1 MSAHF
6 FLTGTDTEIGK
17 TTVSAAL
24 IASRR
29 AAEPH
34 RRRAQAHR
42 GGAGAGGGRWVN
54 EDVAQLHAVQNAG
67 LTEAEVG
74 PLQLRTP
81 CAPPSLR
88 GSKA

>member
-1 MSAHF
+1 MPHF

-24 IASRR
+24 VHAAVQQSLTAAALKPIA
-29 AAEPH
+29 
-34 RRRAQAHR
+34 
-42 GGAGAGGGRWVN
+42 AGQELVEGRWVN

-81 CAPPSLR
+81 CAPHLLR
-88 GSKA
+88 GLKA